1 VRGKAGG
8 KPGPQEESATI
19 NVQVMPRASRAG
31 VAGLL
36 GDAVRIRL
44 TAPPL
49 ENRANEALVRFL
61 SDSLDV
67 PRPSVVIVAGMRGR
81 KKIVR
86 VAGISQGELFRRLK
100 LETPPETKGQP
111 L

>member
-1 VRGKAGG
+1 VRGRTGG
-8 KPGPQEESATI
+8 KPGPKEESATVE
-19 NVQVMPRASRAG
+19 VQVMPRASRAG

-61 SDSLDV
+61 SASLDV
-67 PRPSVVIVAGMRGR
+67 PRPSVTIIAGKRGR

-86 VAGISQGELFRRLK
+86 VAGMSRDDIFRRLG
-100 LETPPETKGQP
+100 LESPP
-111 L
+111 

>member
-1 VRGKAGG
+1 MRGRTGG
-8 KPGPQEESATI
+8 KPGPKEESATVE
-19 NVQVMPRASRAG
+19 VQVMPRASRAG

-61 SDSLDV
+61 SASLDV
-67 PRPSVVIVAGMRGR
+67 PRPSVTIIAGKRGR

-86 VAGISQGELFRRLK
+86 VAGMSRDDIFRRLG
-100 LETPPETKGQP
+100 LESPP
-111 L
+111 

>member
-1 VRGKAGG
+1 MRGKPVG
-8 KPGPQEESATI
+8 KPGPKEESATV

-31 VAGLL
+31 VTGLL

-61 SDSLDV
+61 SASLNV
-67 PRPSVVIVAGMRGR
+67 PRPSVEIIAGKRGR

-86 VAGISQGELFRRLK
+86 VAGISRGELFRRLG
-100 LETPPETKGQP
+100 LAQSPG
-111 L
+111 

>member
-1 VRGKAGG
+1 MRGRPGG
-8 KPGPQEESATI
+8 KPGPKEESVT
-19 NVQVMPRASRAG
+19 VMVHVMPRASRAG

-61 SDSLDV
+61 SATLSV
-67 PRPSVVIVAGMRGR
+67 PRSSVEIVAGKRGR
-81 KKIVR
+81 KKVVR
-86 VAGISQGELFRRLK
+86 VAGISREDLFRRLG
-100 LETPPETKGQP
+100 LADAPG
-111 L
+111 

>member
-1 VRGKAGG
+1 VRGRSAG
-8 KPGPQEESATI
+8 KPGPKEESATVNI
-19 NVQVMPRASRAG
+19 QVMPRASRAG

-61 SDSLDV
+61 SNLLDV
-67 PRPSVVIVAGMRGR
+67 PRPSVTIVAGMRGR

-86 VAGISQGELFRRLK
+86 VAGISRADLFRRLG
-100 LETPPETKGQP
+100 LGEAPR
-111 L
+111 

>member
-1 VRGKAGG
+1 MRGRPAEHSGRG
-8 KPGPQEESATI
+8 EESATV
-19 NVQVMPRASRAG
+19 NVHVLPRASRAG

-61 SDSLDV
+61 SNSLDV
-67 PRPSVVIVAGMRGR
+67 PRPSVTIVAGMRGR

-86 VAGISQGELFRRLK
+86 VAGISRADLFRRLG
-100 LETPPETKGQP
+100 LGEAPR
-111 L
+111 

>member
-1 VRGKAGG
+1 MRGNSVG
-8 KPGPQEESATI
+8 KPGPKEESATV

-61 SDSLDV
+61 SATLDV
-67 PRPSVVIVAGMRGR
+67 PRPSVAIVAGTRGR

-86 VAGISQGELFRRLK
+86 VAGISRGELFRRLG
-100 LETPPETKGQP
+100 LAQPPG
-111 L
+111 

>member
-1 VRGKAGG
+1 MRGKTGG
-8 KPGPQEESATI
+8 KPGPKEESATVE
-19 NVQVMPRASRAG
+19 VQVMPRASRAG

-61 SDSLDV
+61 SASLDV
-67 PRPSVVIVAGMRGR
+67 PRPSVTIIAGKRGR

-86 VAGISQGELFRRLK
+86 VAGMSRDDIFRRLG
-100 LETPPETKGQP
+100 LESTP
-111 L
+111 

>member
-1 VRGKAGG
+1 MRGRSVG
-8 KPGPQEESATI
+8 KPGPKEESVTVNI
-19 NVQVMPRASRAG
+19 QVMPRASRAG

-61 SDSLDV
+61 SASLDV
-67 PRPSVVIVAGMRGR
+67 PRPSVEILTG
-81 KKIVR
+81 K
-86 VAGISQGELFRRLK
+86 
-100 LETPPETKGQP
+100 
-111 L
+111 

>member
-1 VRGKAGG
+1 VRGKSVG
-8 KPGPQEESATI
+8 KPGPKEESATVNI
-19 NVQVMPRASRAG
+19 QVMPRASRAG

-49 ENRANEALVRFL
+49 ENRANEALVCFL
-61 SDSLDV
+61 SASLDV
-67 PRPSVVIVAGMRGR
+67 PRPSVEILAGKRGR

-86 VAGISQGELFRRLK
+86 VAGISRGELFRRLG
-100 LETPPETKGQP
+100 LAQPPG
-111 L
+111 

>member
-1 VRGKAGG
+1 VRGKPVG
-8 KPGPQEESATI
+8 KPGPKEESATV
-19 NVQVMPRASRAG
+19 NVQVMPRASQAG

-61 SDSLDV
+61 SASLNV
-67 PRPSVVIVAGMRGR
+67 PRPSVEIITGKRGR
-81 KKIVR
+81 KKVVR
-86 VAGISQGELFRRLK
+86 VAGISRGEFLRRLG
-100 LETPPETKGQP
+100 LAEPPG
-111 L
+111 

>member
-1 VRGKAGG
+1 VRGRPGDR
-8 KPGPQEESATI
+8 PGPKEESATVSI
-19 NVQVMPRASRAG
+19 QVMPRASRAG

-61 SDSLDV
+61 SATLSV
-67 PRPSVVIVAGMRGR
+67 PRPSVEILTGKRGR
-81 KKIVR
+81 RKVVR
-86 VAGISQGELFRRLK
+86 VAGISRGELFRRLG
-100 LETPPETKGQP
+100 LAQPPG
-111 L
+111 

>member
-1 VRGKAGG
+1 MRGKPVG
-8 KPGPQEESATI
+8 KTCPKEESATVNI
-19 NVQVMPRASRAG
+19 QVLPRASRAG

-61 SDSLDV
+61 SASLDV
-67 PRPSVVIVAGMRGR
+67 PRPSVEIIAGTRGR

-86 VAGISQGELFRRLK
+86 VAGISRGELFRRLG
-100 LETPPETKGQP
+100 LAQPPG
-111 L
+111 

>member
-1 VRGKAGG
+1 MRDKAGG
-8 KPGPQEESATI
+8 KSGPKEESATVNI
-19 NVQVMPRASRAG
+19 QVMPRASRAG

-61 SDSLDV
+61 SASLGV
-67 PRPSVVIVAGMRGR
+67 PRPCGTIVAGKRGR

-86 VAGISQGELFRRLK
+86 VAGISRGELLRRLG
-100 LETPPETKGQP
+100 LAQPPG
-111 L
+111 

>member
-1 VRGKAGG
+1 MRGKSVG
-8 KPGPQEESATI
+8 KPGTKEESATVNI
-19 NVQVMPRASRAG
+19 QVMPRASRAG

-61 SDSLDV
+61 SASLDV
-67 PRPSVVIVAGMRGR
+67 PRPSVEILAGKRGR

-86 VAGISQGELFRRLK
+86 VAGISRGELFRRLG
-100 LETPPETKGQP
+100 LAQPPG
-111 L
+111 